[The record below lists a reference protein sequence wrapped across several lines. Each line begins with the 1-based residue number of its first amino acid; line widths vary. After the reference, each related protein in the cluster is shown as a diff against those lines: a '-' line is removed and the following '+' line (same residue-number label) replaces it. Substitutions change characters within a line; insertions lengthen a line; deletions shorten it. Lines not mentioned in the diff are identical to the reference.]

1 MTLKVEEMLDIKGRT
16 CLITGA
22 SGHVGRALTFA
33 FAEMDCNLIL
43 LDHPKTN
50 LEELKNQISNK
61 FQNKVFS
68 ISCDLESP
76 KDIEKIGPFIE
87 DRFNSLDIL
96 PTIEF
101 TCLDEVPSLIIK

>member
-50 LEELKNQISNK
+50 LEELKTS
-61 FQNKVFS
+61 FY
-68 ISCDLESP
+68 E
-76 KDIEKIGPFIE
+76 
-87 DRFNSLDIL
+87 RH
-96 PTIEF
+96 
-101 TCLDEVPSLIIK
+101 